1 MMDRILELYNMENP
15 PRHRNISSGLYNGFE
30 YFILWFA
37 GHPNAYIKIPEHHP
51 FFGKMYDEID
61 DGGIVHYGFTFSGE
75 NLSKKYGL
83 EDGWYLG
90 WDYGHV
96 SDYISCSY
104 GIKYEGWRWTVEAIT
119 SECRT
124 VIDKVIIGGKNERV
138 KVQSVEE
145 GE

>member
-1 MMDRILELYNMENP
+1 MDRILELYNMKNP

-61 DGGIVHYGFTFSGE
+61 DGGIVHYGFTFSGK
-75 NLSKKYGL
+75 NLNEAYGL

-90 WDYGHV
+90 WDYAHAGDYQAF
-96 SDYISCSY
+96 SDGFI
-104 GIKYEGWRWTVEAIT
+104 IPEKRWSVREIEE
-119 SECRT
+119 EC
-124 VIDKVIIGGKNERV
+124 KLVIIAIIGVKN
-138 KVQSVEE
+138 
-145 GE
+145 